1 MFRIIVDTETAGLPA
16 SWSAQ
21 EDATSI
27 WPRIVEIAWLVL
39 DENDIKISSKEFIIK
54 PEGFLIPKESTAIHG
69 ITNEKALTQGT
80 SIKLVMEVLEEDLRK
95 SSLIIAH
102 NIDFDYPVINC
113 EFKRLNIGT
122 KLNHL
127 ERFCTMKSST
137 SFCNI
142 EGPYGQK
149 WPSLQELYFK
159 LFGRIFKEAHRA
171 SSDLNACYECFL
183 ELKKIGIFSENI
195 LSKNQNYDDNS
206 QDFYNRKY
214 RKEYDESPINQYSR
228 GPNKEKEWSVGD
240 KLLHYNFGIGEI
252 IEIYGK
258 GEKITLIVKFA
269 KIAGA
274 DKVLDPRWAPIK
286 PFTE

>member
-1 MFRIIVDTETAGLPA
+1 MFKIIVDTETAGLPTY
-16 SWSAQ
+16 WSAH
-21 EDATSI
+21 EDAINI
-27 WPRIVEIAWLVL
+27 WPRIVEIAWFLL

-69 ITNEKALTQGT
+69 ITNEKALMQGT
-80 SIKLVMEVLEEDLRK
+80 SIKLVMEVLEEDLRN
-95 SSLIIAH
+95 SNLIIAH

-122 KLNHL
+122 KLNYL

-159 LFGRIFKEAHRA
+159 LFGRMFEDAHRA
-171 SSDLNACYECFL
+171 NSDLNACYQCFL

-195 LSKNQNYDDNS
+195 LSKNQNYDANS
-206 QDFYNRKY
+206 QDLHNRNY
-214 RKEYDESPINQYSR
+214 REEYQSNINRDSR
-228 GPNKEKEWSVGD
+228 GQNEEKKWSVGD
-240 KLLHYNFGIGEI
+240 KLHHIKFGIGT
-252 IEIYGK
+252 IESVLGT
-258 GEKITLIVKFA
+258 GNKISLIVKFSKLGGKS
-269 KIAGA
+269 KI
-274 DKVLDPRWAPIK
+274 LDPWLSPIK
-286 PFTE
+286 PFKK